1 MKHHIIAAKL
11 GNQKAFNSLYDF
23 YWKSVYG
30 YMLNRT
36 QNETMSHDITHETLV
51 KAFVKI
57 QTYKSEY
64 EFNTWLI
71 TIAKNLLSSFKR
83 KNSPIFIDI
92 NGSDFIFSETSP
104 SPEEEYIL
112 DENCQQ
118 FINSI
123 NQLKPNY
130 REVIL
135 LRERGFSYDEI
146 VKITGDSYGNIRTK
160 LSRAKGILSS
170 RFQV

>member
-1 MKHHIIAAKL
+1 MKQLIIAAKL

-57 QTYKSEY
+57 HTYKSEY

-92 NGSDFIFSETSP
+92 NGGDFIFSETSP

-112 DENCQQ
+112 NENCQQ